1 MNGRRFLTASL
12 IRLPKTFML
21 SILKQVRLNESFPT
35 ATEPTLVCTCSNNCF
50 YLFMSEKKNQEFFFS
65 QKLKQ
70 MLYYV

>member
-35 ATEPTLVCTCSNNCF
+35 ATEPTLVCTCSNNFFF
-50 YLFMSEKKNQEFFFS
+50 YVREKNQEFFFS